1 MSNSILVATTPT
13 HINNLESVLQ
23 GLVYQKNIRE
33 DSSAVFT
40 FEYDDW
46 GDPQDCFPTTLM
58 TYLLTQAKMDNYAFV
73 RLGDELDDVE
83 IHGNLDNMDIEFQR
97 KVVY

>member
-1 MSNSILVATTPT
+1 MSNSILVATTPVHT
-13 HINNLESVLQ
+13 NYLESVLQ

-33 DSSAVFT
+33 DATSVFT

-46 GDPQDCFPTTLM
+46 GDPCDEFPMVLM
-58 TYLLTQAKMDNYAFV
+58 SFLLTQVQMDNYAFV